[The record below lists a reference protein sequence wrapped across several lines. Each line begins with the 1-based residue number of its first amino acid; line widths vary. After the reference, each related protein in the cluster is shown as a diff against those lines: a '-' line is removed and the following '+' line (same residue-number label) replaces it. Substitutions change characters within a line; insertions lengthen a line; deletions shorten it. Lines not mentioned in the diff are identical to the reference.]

1 MPKDV
6 RALLINKLAKKKT
19 LEAGSGT
26 SATVETEVFSVE
38 EQSLEN
44 QANIFVTTP
53 SERKS
58 FVESLVNY
66 LKNTKR
72 LENVDATK
80 IALKHGQSFHN
91 HCQNNLEHLTYCA
104 VLFYFLFVES
114 IEKYQTIH
122 KKKRTP

>member
-1 MPKDV
+1 M
-6 RALLINKLAKKKT
+6 
-19 LEAGSGT
+19 
-26 SATVETEVFSVE
+26 
-38 EQSLEN
+38 
-44 QANIFVTTP
+44 
-53 SERKS
+53 
-58 FVESLVNY
+58 ESLVNY

-80 IALKHGQSFHN
+80 ISLKHGQSFHN

-122 KKKRTP
+122 KKKRTPEPLSFFYSKSTLFLGGEGDG